1 MRPKSRSH
9 SETVAC
15 LGRPTLLILDAP
27 PGPSDVEEQVLRAG
41 GLDPNVIGPGVSD
54 SGALTDAAARADI
67 VLTRTRPIDAEMIG
81 RAERCLMMIHYGPG
95 AGAHTA
101 RVDLDAARRAGIYV
115 ASIPDAAS
123 DAWAL
128 HTIKAIEHLIRQYPT
143 AAPRFKRPWRLGVV
157 GFGQVGIRVAR
168 LARERGMEVWAHDP
182 FVAAE
187 RFDNERC
194 RRAQLHE
201 LMGIADVVS
210 LHVPLSPAT
219 QGMISAN
226 EFALLRRDSLLV
238 NLSSPGLIDLDALA
252 TAMQRGRP
260 LAVTFNEEL
269 LPWVGANHPLLSNP
283 AVDMHAWDHQNDPD
297 AALQCR
303 RRAAEL
309 IMVLA
314 RGERPPHLLIDPPC
328 PRHVLRLAGENNYCH
343 PVRSQ

>member
-1 MRPKSRSH
+1 VRPKSRSH

-15 LGRPTLLILDAP
+15 LGNPTLLILDAP

-41 GLDPNVIGPGVSD
+41 GLDPRVIGPDSGD
-54 SGALTDAAARADI
+54 SGAPTDRVSQADI

-81 RAERCLMMIHYGPG
+81 RAERCLMLIHYGPG
-95 AGAHTA
+95 AGVHAA

-128 HTIKAIEHLIRQYPT
+128 HTIKAIEQLIERYP
-143 AAPRFKRPWRLGVV
+143 AARPRFKRPWRLGVV

-168 LARERGMEVWAHDP
+168 LARERRMEVWAHDP

-194 RRAQLHE
+194 RRTELHE

-210 LHVPLSPAT
+210 LHVPLSPVT
-219 QGMISAN
+219 RGMINASR
-226 EFALLRRDSLLV
+226 FALPRRNSLLV

-252 TAMQRGRP
+252 IAMRRGRP
-260 LAVTFNEEL
+260 GAVTFNDGL
-269 LPWVGANHPLLSNP
+269 LPWVSVNHPLLSNP
-283 AVDMHAWDHQNDPD
+283 AVCMNAWDHQNDPD
-297 AALQCR
+297 AVLQCR

-328 PRHVLRLAGENNYCH
+328 PRHVLRLARENNYCH